1 MCSGSIDDY
10 NSAVADNQKRLN
22 IIYKQKPAKIN
33 TLHCNAAI
41 LKLLR
46 ANMNI
51 EFVTRVYAMLVY
63 LTLYLCKPKH
73 TMSRL
78 MKKVAKEAQRGVQKQ
93 VFKKYFLRDEK
104 LVHMTQL
111 KELYQCFWESLCGRF
126 HTFPLEM
133 MKWSEY
139 SNLKRD
145 LIIWMNMKQ
154 TFLPR
159 IY

>member
-1 MCSGSIDDY
+1 MCELWNPVGMCSGSIDDY

-78 MKKVAKEAQRGVQKQ
+78 MKKVAKEAQRCSKTSIQKI
-93 VFKKYFLRDEK
+93 FFER
-104 LVHMTQL
+104 
-111 KELYQCFWESLCGRF
+111 
-126 HTFPLEM
+126 
-133 MKWSEY
+133 
-139 SNLKRD
+139 
-145 LIIWMNMKQ
+145 
-154 TFLPR
+154 
-159 IY
+159 